1 MNLPAALPLVIV
13 QLLNVVVPASASVA
27 LGVPTEVAEA
37 TFSFIANDVSTT
49 TGAISLI
56 LVTLIVMVLVAEKT
70 APSFTFT
77 VSV

>member
-1 MNLPAALPLVIV
+1 
-13 QLLNVVVPASASVA
+13 
-27 LGVPTEVAEA
+27 
-37 TFSFIANDVSTT
+37 VSTT

-56 LVTLIVMVLVAEKT
+56 SVTLIVMVLVAEKT